1 MQLAI
6 VLPVLNEASLI
17 EAALLRLK
25 ELRARGARVI
35 VVDGG
40 SQDDT
45 VARAAPHADR
55 TIVAPRGRSW
65 QMNAGARADEAATAD
80 VLLFLHADTQL
91 PVEADRLI
99 FRSLANST
107 RCWGRFDLEF
117 ETATPLLARV
127 ATMINLRSR
136 LTGVASGDQAIFVT
150 RGAFLALQGFASIAL
165 MEDIEFSR

>member
-91 PVEADRLI
+91 PVEADRR
-99 FRSLANST
+99 FR
-107 RCWGRFDLEF
+107 E
-117 ETATPLLARV
+117 
-127 ATMINLRSR
+127 
-136 LTGVASGDQAIFVT
+136 
-150 RGAFLALQGFASIAL
+150 FLATEGIDRDDIG
-165 MEDIEFSR
+165 EDRNCNGQAVGSRRKNQCP